1 MSQKSKV
8 YFTKVVSPEKL
19 IELYNKLDIKLK
31 GNIAVKV
38 HSGEKGNQN
47 FVFHKK
53 SKSINNKLSLKDF
66 DCDNN
71 LISVQVNTNNFIFN
85 NDLKNRTNVIT
96 EDKNEDKEDI
106 INNNINNTNIKINT
120 DKIDEMNFIKTID
133 DMKQNVLDYYYDK
146 NSAFKQKIDNLNLKF
161 YLETE
166 KYLNNSKKND
176 SNRNQKLQANLFI
189 ILFQQI
195 NVFIEEIERLNK
207 IILDNKFKKEQI
219 LLRTNELNEKKN
231 DILLKDN
238 LIQSLKQSNTNTE
251 KKLLETLLHEDKLM
265 KDNQRLRKE
274 NETYK
279 TLTIVFEKELK
290 NTMKKSGLTPQKN
303 KVTRHV
309 KTYSDYGVPTN
320 SIINEL
326 SGYNNAFSMEEKYD
340 TINNDV
346 KYTTARN
353 KENNSVNSNKDNYMT
368 NKNNYSLNSLLVDK
382 KLKSSESNKYGKFN
396 KIGKNSNL
404 TENNSIRDKKINNKN
419 IINTNRIKLKQSQD
433 NKTKLKK
440 DIYNF
445 SKIENKNILNKQN
458 NNSNISSNFAY
469 NKKDSIKRKKL
480 NVIIKKKNNAMN
492 IDSTLNNIN
501 SLINSNNTNIMT
513 EVNNNTSYEKI
524 KETNNNLKKTEDK
537 KAYYHKKQ
545 KTMSEISFNEIVR
558 VNILNDDLNNTVN
571 KGKTNKIKIKRI
583 EERNNNTANKKSPL
597 NKGNAKYIIKK
608 HI

>member
-1 MSQKSKV
+1 MNV
-8 YFTKVVSPEKL
+8 
-19 IELYNKLDIKLK
+19 
-31 GNIAVKV
+31 
-38 HSGEKGNQN
+38 NQN
-47 FVFHKK
+47 FIFHKK

-96 EDKNEDKEDI
+96 EDKNEDKEDMV
-106 INNNINNTNIKINT
+106 NNINANTSAKN
-120 DKIDEMNFIKTID
+120 DSEKIDELNFIKTID

-176 SNRNQKLQANLFI
+176 NNRNQKLQANLFI

-207 IILDNKFKKEQI
+207 IILDNKYKKEQI
-219 LLRTNELNEKKN
+219 LLRTTELNEKKN

-251 KKLLETLLHEDKLM
+251 KKLLETLLNEDKLM

-279 TLTIVFEKELK
+279 TLTIVFENELK

-303 KVTRHV
+303 KVAKHI

-326 SGYNNAFSMEEKYD
+326 SGYNNAFALEEKYD
-340 TINNDV
+340 TINNDIE
-346 KYTTARN
+346 YTTARN
-353 KENNSVNSNKDNYMT
+353 NEKNSNNDNYMT
-368 NKNNYSLNSLLVDK
+368 NKNNFSLNSLLVDK
-382 KLKSSESNKYGKFN
+382 KLKSSESNKYAKFN
-396 KIGKNSNL
+396 KIGKSSTL
-404 TENNSIRDKKINNKN
+404 TENNSIRDKKIINKN

-433 NKTKLKK
+433 NKVKLKK

-445 SKIENKNILNKQN
+445 SKIENKNILHKKN
-458 NNSNISSNFAY
+458 NNSNLSSNFAY
-469 NKKDSIKRKKL
+469 NKNASIKRKKL

-492 IDSTLNNIN
+492 IDSTLNNMN

-513 EVNNNTSYEKI
+513 EANNNTSFEKI
-524 KETNNNLKKTEDK
+524 KKANDLKKTEDK

-571 KGKTNKIKIKRI
+571 KGKNNKIKIKRI
-583 EERNNNTANKKSPL
+583 EEKNNNTNINKKSPL

-608 HI
+608 HV

>member
-1 MSQKSKV
+1 MN
-8 YFTKVVSPEKL
+8 F
-19 IELYNKLDIKLK
+19 
-31 GNIAVKV
+31 
-38 HSGEKGNQN
+38 NQN

-66 DCDNN
+66 DYDNN

-85 NDLKNRTNVIT
+85 NDLKNKNNVIA
-96 EDKNEDKEDI
+96 EDKNEDKEDTAQ
-106 INNNINNTNIKINT
+106 NNIL
-120 DKIDEMNFIKTID
+120 DEKFEELDFIKTID

-166 KYLNNSKKND
+166 KYLNNNKKND

-207 IILDNKFKKEQI
+207 IILENKYKKEQI
-219 LLRTNELNEKKN
+219 MLRTNEINEKKN

-251 KKLLETLLHEDKLM
+251 KKLLETLLNEDKLM

-279 TLTIVFEKELK
+279 TLTIVFENELK

-303 KVTRHV
+303 KIARHV
-309 KTYSDYGVPTN
+309 KTYSDYGVPFN

-326 SGYNNAFSMEEKYD
+326 SGYNNAFSLDEKYD
-340 TINNDV
+340 TINNED
-346 KYTTARN
+346 KYTTNRN
-353 KENNSVNSNKDNYMT
+353 KIPNKFNDKDVFMTKNNNNNSINIER
-368 NKNNYSLNSLLVDK
+368 
-382 KLKSSESNKYGKFN
+382 KLKSSVSNKYGKYS
-396 KIGKNSNL
+396 KIGKSNTL
-404 TENNSIRDKKINNKN
+404 TENNSIKDKKPVNKP
-419 IINTNRIKLKQSQD
+419 THSNRIKNKQSQD
-433 NKTKLKK
+433 NKIKLKK

-445 SKIENKNILNKQN
+445 SKIENKNLLHKKN
-458 NNSNISSNFAY
+458 NNSNLSSNFAY
-469 NKKDSIKRKKL
+469 NKNSSIKRKKL
-480 NVIIKKKNNAMN
+480 DVIIKKKNNAIN

-501 SLINSNNTNIMT
+501 SLINTNKTNLIT
-513 EVNNNTSYEKI
+513 
-524 KETNNNLKKTEDK
+524 ETNNNNLSFEKIKDKHFKKTEEK
-537 KAYYHKKQ
+537 KPYYHKKQ

-558 VNILNDDLNNTVN
+558 VNILNDDLNNTIN
-571 KGKTNKIKIKRI
+571 KGKNNKIKIKPI
-583 EERNNNTANKKSPL
+583 EEKNNSNKKNPL
-597 NKGNAKYIIKK
+597 TKVNAKYNIKK

>member
-1 MSQKSKV
+1 MN
-8 YFTKVVSPEKL
+8 L
-19 IELYNKLDIKLK
+19 
-31 GNIAVKV
+31 
-38 HSGEKGNQN
+38 NQN
-47 FVFHKK
+47 FIFHKK

-96 EDKNEDKEDI
+96 EDKNEDKEDMV
-106 INNNINNTNIKINT
+106 NNINTNTSAKN
-120 DKIDEMNFIKTID
+120 DSEKIDELNFIKTID

-176 SNRNQKLQANLFI
+176 NNRNQKLQANLFI

-207 IILDNKFKKEQI
+207 IILDNKYKKEQI
-219 LLRTNELNEKKN
+219 LLRTTELNEKKN

-251 KKLLETLLHEDKLM
+251 KKLLETLLNEDKLM

-279 TLTIVFEKELK
+279 TLTIVFENELK

-303 KVTRHV
+303 KVAKHI

-326 SGYNNAFSMEEKYD
+326 SGYNNAFALEEKYD
-340 TINNDV
+340 TINNDI

-353 KENNSVNSNKDNYMT
+353 NEKNSNNDNYMT
-368 NKNNYSLNSLLVDK
+368 NKNNFSLNSLLVDK
-382 KLKSSESNKYGKFN
+382 KLKSSESNKYAKFN
-396 KIGKNSNL
+396 KIGKSSTL
-404 TENNSIRDKKINNKN
+404 TENNSIRDKKIINKN

-433 NKTKLKK
+433 NKVKLKK

-445 SKIENKNILNKQN
+445 SKIENKNILHKKN
-458 NNSNISSNFAY
+458 NNSNLSSNFAY
-469 NKKDSIKRKKL
+469 NKNASIKRKKL

-492 IDSTLNNIN
+492 IDSTLNNMN

-513 EVNNNTSYEKI
+513 EANNNTSFEKI
-524 KETNNNLKKTEDK
+524 KKANDLKKTEDK

-571 KGKTNKIKIKRI
+571 KGKNNKIKIKRI
-583 EERNNNTANKKSPL
+583 EEKNNNTNKKSPL
-597 NKGNAKYIIKK
+597 NKGNARYIIKK
-608 HI
+608 HV

>member
-1 MSQKSKV
+1 MN
-8 YFTKVVSPEKL
+8 L
-19 IELYNKLDIKLK
+19 
-31 GNIAVKV
+31 
-38 HSGEKGNQN
+38 NQN
-47 FVFHKK
+47 FIFHKK

-106 INNNINNTNIKINT
+106 VNNINTNTSAKN
-120 DKIDEMNFIKTID
+120 DSEKIDELNFIKTID

-176 SNRNQKLQANLFI
+176 NNRNQKLQANLFI

-207 IILDNKFKKEQI
+207 IILDNKYKKEQI
-219 LLRTNELNEKKN
+219 LLRTTELNEKKN

-251 KKLLETLLHEDKLM
+251 KKLLETLLNEDKLM

-279 TLTIVFEKELK
+279 TLTIVFENELK

-303 KVTRHV
+303 KVAKHI

-326 SGYNNAFSMEEKYD
+326 SGYNNAFALEEKYD
-340 TINNDV
+340 TINNDI

-353 KENNSVNSNKDNYMT
+353 NEKNSNNDNYMT
-368 NKNNYSLNSLLVDK
+368 NKNNFSLNSLLVDK
-382 KLKSSESNKYGKFN
+382 KLKSSESNKYAKFN
-396 KIGKNSNL
+396 KIGKSSTL
-404 TENNSIRDKKINNKN
+404 TENNSIRDKKIINKN

-433 NKTKLKK
+433 NKVKLKK

-445 SKIENKNILNKQN
+445 SKIENKNILHKKN
-458 NNSNISSNFAY
+458 NNSNLSSNFAY
-469 NKKDSIKRKKL
+469 NKNASIKRKKL

-492 IDSTLNNIN
+492 IDSTLNNMN

-513 EVNNNTSYEKI
+513 EANNNTSFEKI
-524 KETNNNLKKTEDK
+524 KKANDLKKTEDK

-571 KGKTNKIKIKRI
+571 KGKNNKIKIKRI
-583 EERNNNTANKKSPL
+583 EEKNNNTNKKSPL
-597 NKGNAKYIIKK
+597 NKGNARYIIKK
-608 HI
+608 HV

>member
-1 MSQKSKV
+1 MNV
-8 YFTKVVSPEKL
+8 
-19 IELYNKLDIKLK
+19 
-31 GNIAVKV
+31 
-38 HSGEKGNQN
+38 NQN
-47 FVFHKK
+47 FIFHKK

-96 EDKNEDKEDI
+96 EDKNEDKEDMV
-106 INNNINNTNIKINT
+106 NNINANTSAKN
-120 DKIDEMNFIKTID
+120 DSEKIDELNFIKTID

-176 SNRNQKLQANLFI
+176 NNRNQKLQANLFI

-207 IILDNKFKKEQI
+207 IILDNKYKKEQI
-219 LLRTNELNEKKN
+219 LLRTTELNEKKN

-251 KKLLETLLHEDKLM
+251 KKLLETLLNEDKLM

-279 TLTIVFEKELK
+279 TLTIVFENELK

-303 KVTRHV
+303 KVAKHI

-326 SGYNNAFSMEEKYD
+326 SGYNNAFALEEKYD
-340 TINNDV
+340 TINNDIE
-346 KYTTARN
+346 YTTARN
-353 KENNSVNSNKDNYMT
+353 NEKNSNNDNYMT
-368 NKNNYSLNSLLVDK
+368 NKNNFSLNSLLVDK
-382 KLKSSESNKYGKFN
+382 KLKSSESNKYTKFN
-396 KIGKNSNL
+396 KIGKSSTL
-404 TENNSIRDKKINNKN
+404 TENNSIRDKKIINKN

-433 NKTKLKK
+433 NKVKLKK

-445 SKIENKNILNKQN
+445 SKIENKNILHKKN
-458 NNSNISSNFAY
+458 NNSNLSSNFAY
-469 NKKDSIKRKKL
+469 NKNASIKRKKL

-492 IDSTLNNIN
+492 IDSTLNNMN

-513 EVNNNTSYEKI
+513 EANNNTSFEKI
-524 KETNNNLKKTEDK
+524 KKANDLKKTEDK

-571 KGKTNKIKIKRI
+571 KGKNNKIKIKRI
-583 EERNNNTANKKSPL
+583 EEKNNNTNINKKSPL

-608 HI
+608 HV

>member
-1 MSQKSKV
+1 MN
-8 YFTKVVSPEKL
+8 F
-19 IELYNKLDIKLK
+19 
-31 GNIAVKV
+31 
-38 HSGEKGNQN
+38 NQN

-66 DCDNN
+66 DYDNN

-85 NDLKNRTNVIT
+85 NDLKNKNNVIA
-96 EDKNEDKEDI
+96 EDKNEDKEDTAQ
-106 INNNINNTNIKINT
+106 NNIL
-120 DKIDEMNFIKTID
+120 DEKFEELDFIKTID

-166 KYLNNSKKND
+166 KYLNNNKKND

-207 IILDNKFKKEQI
+207 IILENKYKKEQI
-219 LLRTNELNEKKN
+219 MLRTNEINEKKN

-251 KKLLETLLHEDKLM
+251 KKLLETLLNEDKLM

-279 TLTIVFEKELK
+279 TLTIVFENELK

-303 KVTRHV
+303 KIARHV
-309 KTYSDYGVPTN
+309 KTYSDYGVPFN

-326 SGYNNAFSMEEKYD
+326 SGYNNAFSLDEKYD
-340 TINNDV
+340 TINNED
-346 KYTTARN
+346 KYTTNRN
-353 KENNSVNSNKDNYMT
+353 KIPNKFNDKDVFMTKNNNNNS
-368 NKNNYSLNSLLVDK
+368 LNLER
-382 KLKSSESNKYGKFN
+382 KLKSSVSNKYGKYS
-396 KIGKNSNL
+396 KIGKSNTL
-404 TENNSIRDKKINNKN
+404 TENNSIKDKKPVNKP
-419 IINTNRIKLKQSQD
+419 THSNRIKNKQSQD
-433 NKTKLKK
+433 NKIKLKK

-445 SKIENKNILNKQN
+445 SKIENKNLLHKKN
-458 NNSNISSNFAY
+458 NNSNLSSNFAY
-469 NKKDSIKRKKL
+469 NKNASIKRKKL
-480 NVIIKKKNNAMN
+480 DVIIKKKNNAIN

-501 SLINSNNTNIMT
+501 SLINTNKTNLIT
-513 EVNNNTSYEKI
+513 
-524 KETNNNLKKTEDK
+524 ETNNNNLSFEKIKDKHFKKTEEK
-537 KAYYHKKQ
+537 KPYYHKKQ

-558 VNILNDDLNNTVN
+558 VNILNDDLNNTIN
-571 KGKTNKIKIKRI
+571 KGKNNKIKIKPI
-583 EERNNNTANKKSPL
+583 EEKNNTNKKNPL
-597 NKGNAKYIIKK
+597 TKVNAKYNIKK

>member
-1 MSQKSKV
+1 M
-8 YFTKVVSPEKL
+8 
-19 IELYNKLDIKLK
+19 
-31 GNIAVKV
+31 
-38 HSGEKGNQN
+38 
-47 FVFHKK
+47 
-53 SKSINNKLSLKDF
+53 
-66 DCDNN
+66 
-71 LISVQVNTNNFIFN
+71 
-85 NDLKNRTNVIT
+85 
-96 EDKNEDKEDI
+96 
-106 INNNINNTNIKINT
+106 
-120 DKIDEMNFIKTID
+120 
-133 DMKQNVLDYYYDK
+133 
-146 NSAFKQKIDNLNLKF
+146 
-161 YLETE
+161 
-166 KYLNNSKKND
+166 
-176 SNRNQKLQANLFI
+176 
-189 ILFQQI
+189 
-195 NVFIEEIERLNK
+195 FIEEIERLNK

-433 NKTKLKK
+433 NKTKLRK

-583 EERNNNTANKKSPL
+583 EERNNNNANKKSPL

>member
-1 MSQKSKV
+1 MN
-8 YFTKVVSPEKL
+8 F
-19 IELYNKLDIKLK
+19 
-31 GNIAVKV
+31 
-38 HSGEKGNQN
+38 NQN

-66 DCDNN
+66 DYDNN

-85 NDLKNRTNVIT
+85 NDLKNKNNVIA
-96 EDKNEDKEDI
+96 EDKNEDKEDTAQ
-106 INNNINNTNIKINT
+106 NNIL
-120 DKIDEMNFIKTID
+120 DEKFEELDFIKTID

-166 KYLNNSKKND
+166 KYLNNNKKND

-207 IILDNKFKKEQI
+207 IILENKYKKEQI
-219 LLRTNELNEKKN
+219 MLRTNEINEKKN

-251 KKLLETLLHEDKLM
+251 KKLLETLLNEDKLM

-279 TLTIVFEKELK
+279 TLTIVFENELK

-303 KVTRHV
+303 KIARHV
-309 KTYSDYGVPTN
+309 KTYSDYGVPFN

-326 SGYNNAFSMEEKYD
+326 SGYNNAFSLDEKYD
-340 TINNDV
+340 TINNED
-346 KYTTARN
+346 KYTTNRN
-353 KENNSVNSNKDNYMT
+353 KIPNKFNDKDVFMTKNNNNNS
-368 NKNNYSLNSLLVDK
+368 LNFER
-382 KLKSSESNKYGKFN
+382 KLKSSVSNKYGKYS
-396 KIGKNSNL
+396 KIGKSNTL
-404 TENNSIRDKKINNKN
+404 TENNSIKEKKPVNKP
-419 IINTNRIKLKQSQD
+419 THSNRIKNKQSQD
-433 NKTKLKK
+433 NKIKLKK

-445 SKIENKNILNKQN
+445 SKIENKNLLHKKN
-458 NNSNISSNFAY
+458 NNSNLSSNFAY
-469 NKKDSIKRKKL
+469 NKNASIKRKKL
-480 NVIIKKKNNAMN
+480 DVIIKKKNNAIN

-501 SLINSNNTNIMT
+501 SLINTNKTNLIT
-513 EVNNNTSYEKI
+513 
-524 KETNNNLKKTEDK
+524 ETNNNNLSFEKIKDKHFKKTEEK
-537 KAYYHKKQ
+537 KPYYHKKQ

-558 VNILNDDLNNTVN
+558 VNILNDDLNNTIN
-571 KGKTNKIKIKRI
+571 KGKNNKIKIKPI
-583 EERNNNTANKKSPL
+583 EEKNNSNKKNPL
-597 NKGNAKYIIKK
+597 TKVNAKYNIKK

>member
-1 MSQKSKV
+1 MN
-8 YFTKVVSPEKL
+8 F
-19 IELYNKLDIKLK
+19 
-31 GNIAVKV
+31 
-38 HSGEKGNQN
+38 NQN

-433 NKTKLKK
+433 NKTKLRK

-513 EVNNNTSYEKI
+513 EVNNNNTSYEKI

>member
-1 MSQKSKV
+1 MN
-8 YFTKVVSPEKL
+8 F
-19 IELYNKLDIKLK
+19 
-31 GNIAVKV
+31 
-38 HSGEKGNQN
+38 NQN

-106 INNNINNTNIKINT
+106 INNNINNANIKINS
-120 DKIDEMNFIKTID
+120 DKIEEMNFIKTID

-583 EERNNNTANKKSPL
+583 EERNNNNANKKSPM

>member
-1 MSQKSKV
+1 MN
-8 YFTKVVSPEKL
+8 F
-19 IELYNKLDIKLK
+19 
-31 GNIAVKV
+31 
-38 HSGEKGNQN
+38 NQN

-66 DCDNN
+66 DYDNN

-85 NDLKNRTNVIT
+85 NDLKNKNNVIA
-96 EDKNEDKEDI
+96 EDKNEDKEDTAQ
-106 INNNINNTNIKINT
+106 NNIL
-120 DKIDEMNFIKTID
+120 DEKFEELDFIKTID

-166 KYLNNSKKND
+166 KYLNNNKKND

-207 IILDNKFKKEQI
+207 IILENKYKKEQI
-219 LLRTNELNEKKN
+219 MLRTNEINEKKN

-251 KKLLETLLHEDKLM
+251 KKLLETLLNEDKLM

-279 TLTIVFEKELK
+279 TLTIAFENELK

-303 KVTRHV
+303 KIARHV
-309 KTYSDYGVPTN
+309 KTYSDYGVPFN

-326 SGYNNAFSMEEKYD
+326 SGYNNAFSLDEKYD
-340 TINNDV
+340 TINNED
-346 KYTTARN
+346 KYTTNRN
-353 KENNSVNSNKDNYMT
+353 KIPNKFNDKDVFMTKNNNNNS
-368 NKNNYSLNSLLVDK
+368 LNFER
-382 KLKSSESNKYGKFN
+382 KLKSSVSNKYGKYS
-396 KIGKNSNL
+396 KIGKSNTL
-404 TENNSIRDKKINNKN
+404 TENNSIKDKKPVNKP
-419 IINTNRIKLKQSQD
+419 THSNRIKNKQSQD
-433 NKTKLKK
+433 NKIKLKK

-445 SKIENKNILNKQN
+445 SKIENKNLLHKKN
-458 NNSNISSNFAY
+458 NNSNLSSNFAY
-469 NKKDSIKRKKL
+469 NKNASIKRKKL
-480 NVIIKKKNNAMN
+480 DVIIKKKNNAIN

-501 SLINSNNTNIMT
+501 SLINTNKTNLIT
-513 EVNNNTSYEKI
+513 
-524 KETNNNLKKTEDK
+524 ETNNNNLSFEKIKDKHFKKTEEK
-537 KAYYHKKQ
+537 KPYYHKKQ

-558 VNILNDDLNNTVN
+558 VNILNDDLNNTIN
-571 KGKTNKIKIKRI
+571 KGKNNKIKIKPI
-583 EERNNNTANKKSPL
+583 EEKNNSNKKNPL
-597 NKGNAKYIIKK
+597 TKVNAKYNIKK

>member
-1 MSQKSKV
+1 MN
-8 YFTKVVSPEKL
+8 F
-19 IELYNKLDIKLK
+19 
-31 GNIAVKV
+31 
-38 HSGEKGNQN
+38 NQN

-96 EDKNEDKEDI
+96 EDKNEDKEDMV
-106 INNNINNTNIKINT
+106 NNINTNTSAKN
-120 DKIDEMNFIKTID
+120 DSEKIDELNFIKTID

-176 SNRNQKLQANLFI
+176 NNRNQKLQANLFI

-207 IILDNKFKKEQI
+207 IILDNKYKKEQI
-219 LLRTNELNEKKN
+219 LLRTTELNEKKN

-251 KKLLETLLHEDKLM
+251 KKLLETLLNEDKLM

-279 TLTIVFEKELK
+279 TLTIVFENELK

-303 KVTRHV
+303 KVAKHI

-326 SGYNNAFSMEEKYD
+326 SGYNNAFALEEKYD
-340 TINNDV
+340 TINNDI

-353 KENNSVNSNKDNYMT
+353 NEKNSNNDNYMT
-368 NKNNYSLNSLLVDK
+368 NKNNFSLNSLLVDK
-382 KLKSSESNKYGKFN
+382 KLKSSESNKYAKFN
-396 KIGKNSNL
+396 KIGKSSTL
-404 TENNSIRDKKINNKN
+404 TENNSIRDKKIINKN

-433 NKTKLKK
+433 NKVKLKK

-445 SKIENKNILNKQN
+445 SKIENKNILHKKN
-458 NNSNISSNFAY
+458 NNSNLSSNFAY
-469 NKKDSIKRKKL
+469 NKNASIKRKKL

-492 IDSTLNNIN
+492 IDSTLNNMN

-513 EVNNNTSYEKI
+513 EANNNTSFEKI
-524 KETNNNLKKTEDK
+524 KKANDLKKTEDK

-571 KGKTNKIKIKRI
+571 KGKNNKIKIKRI
-583 EERNNNTANKKSPL
+583 EEKNNNTNINKKSPL

-608 HI
+608 HV

>member
-1 MSQKSKV
+1 MNV
-8 YFTKVVSPEKL
+8 
-19 IELYNKLDIKLK
+19 
-31 GNIAVKV
+31 
-38 HSGEKGNQN
+38 NQN
-47 FVFHKK
+47 FIFHKK

-96 EDKNEDKEDI
+96 EDKNEDKEDMV
-106 INNNINNTNIKINT
+106 NNINTNTSAKN
-120 DKIDEMNFIKTID
+120 DSEKIDELNFIKTID

-176 SNRNQKLQANLFI
+176 NNRNQKLQANLFI

-207 IILDNKFKKEQI
+207 IILDNKYKKEQI
-219 LLRTNELNEKKN
+219 LLRTTELNEKKN

-251 KKLLETLLHEDKLM
+251 KKLLETLLNEDKLM

-279 TLTIVFEKELK
+279 TLTIVFENELK

-303 KVTRHV
+303 KVAKHI

-326 SGYNNAFSMEEKYD
+326 SGYNNAFALEEKYD
-340 TINNDV
+340 TINNDIE
-346 KYTTARN
+346 YTTARN
-353 KENNSVNSNKDNYMT
+353 NEKDSNNDNYMT
-368 NKNNYSLNSLLVDK
+368 NKNKFSLNSLLVDK
-382 KLKSSESNKYGKFN
+382 KLKSSESNKYAKFN
-396 KIGKNSNL
+396 KIGKSSTL
-404 TENNSIRDKKINNKN
+404 TENNSIRDKKIINKN

-433 NKTKLKK
+433 NKVKLKK

-445 SKIENKNILNKQN
+445 SKIENKNILHKKN
-458 NNSNISSNFAY
+458 NNSNLSSNFAY
-469 NKKDSIKRKKL
+469 NKNASIKRKKL

-492 IDSTLNNIN
+492 IDSTLNNMN

-513 EVNNNTSYEKI
+513 EANNNTSFEKI
-524 KETNNNLKKTEDK
+524 KKANDLKKTEDK

-571 KGKTNKIKIKRI
+571 KGKNNKIKIKRI
-583 EERNNNTANKKSPL
+583 EEKNNNTNINKKSPL

-608 HI
+608 HV

>member
-1 MSQKSKV
+1 MN
-8 YFTKVVSPEKL
+8 F
-19 IELYNKLDIKLK
+19 
-31 GNIAVKV
+31 
-38 HSGEKGNQN
+38 NQN

-66 DCDNN
+66 DYDNN

-85 NDLKNRTNVIT
+85 NDLKNKNNVIA
-96 EDKNEDKEDI
+96 EDKNEDKEDTAQ
-106 INNNINNTNIKINT
+106 NNIL
-120 DKIDEMNFIKTID
+120 DEKFEELDFIKTID

-166 KYLNNSKKND
+166 KYLNNNKKND

-207 IILDNKFKKEQI
+207 IILENKYKKEQI
-219 LLRTNELNEKKN
+219 MLRTNEINEKKN

-251 KKLLETLLHEDKLM
+251 KKLLETLLNEDKLM

-279 TLTIVFEKELK
+279 TLTIVFENELK

-303 KVTRHV
+303 KIARHV
-309 KTYSDYGVPTN
+309 KTYSDYGVPFN

-326 SGYNNAFSMEEKYD
+326 SGYNNAFSLDEKYD
-340 TINNDV
+340 TINNED
-346 KYTTARN
+346 KYTTNRN
-353 KENNSVNSNKDNYMT
+353 KIPNKFNDKDVFMTKNNNNNSINIER
-368 NKNNYSLNSLLVDK
+368 
-382 KLKSSESNKYGKFN
+382 KLKSSVSNKYGKYS
-396 KIGKNSNL
+396 KIGKSNTL
-404 TENNSIRDKKINNKN
+404 TENNSIKDKKPVNKPN
-419 IINTNRIKLKQSQD
+419 HSNRIKNKQSQD
-433 NKTKLKK
+433 NKIKLKK

-445 SKIENKNILNKQN
+445 SKIENKNLLHKKN
-458 NNSNISSNFAY
+458 NNSNLSSNFAY
-469 NKKDSIKRKKL
+469 NKNASIKRKKL
-480 NVIIKKKNNAMN
+480 DVIIKKKNNAIN

-501 SLINSNNTNIMT
+501 SLINTNKTNLIT
-513 EVNNNTSYEKI
+513 
-524 KETNNNLKKTEDK
+524 ETNNNNLSFEKIKDKHFKKTEEK
-537 KAYYHKKQ
+537 KPYYHKKQ

-558 VNILNDDLNNTVN
+558 VNILNDDLNNTIN
-571 KGKTNKIKIKRI
+571 KGKNNKIKIKPI
-583 EERNNNTANKKSPL
+583 EEKNNSNKKNPL
-597 NKGNAKYIIKK
+597 TKVNAKYNIKK

>member
-1 MSQKSKV
+1 MN
-8 YFTKVVSPEKL
+8 L
-19 IELYNKLDIKLK
+19 
-31 GNIAVKV
+31 
-38 HSGEKGNQN
+38 NQN
-47 FVFHKK
+47 FIFHKK

-96 EDKNEDKEDI
+96 EDKNEDKEDMV
-106 INNNINNTNIKINT
+106 NNINTNTSAKN
-120 DKIDEMNFIKTID
+120 DSEKIDELNFIKTID

-176 SNRNQKLQANLFI
+176 NNRNQKLQANLFI

-207 IILDNKFKKEQI
+207 IILDNKYKKEQI
-219 LLRTNELNEKKN
+219 LLRTTELNEKKN

-251 KKLLETLLHEDKLM
+251 KKLLETLLNEDKLM

-279 TLTIVFEKELK
+279 TLTIVFENELK

-303 KVTRHV
+303 KVAKHI

-326 SGYNNAFSMEEKYD
+326 SGYNNAFALEENYD
-340 TINNDV
+340 TINNDI

-353 KENNSVNSNKDNYMT
+353 NEKDSNNDNYMT
-368 NKNNYSLNSLLVDK
+368 NKNNFSLNSLLVDK
-382 KLKSSESNKYGKFN
+382 KLKSSESNKYAKFN
-396 KIGKNSNL
+396 KIGKSSTL
-404 TENNSIRDKKINNKN
+404 TENNSIRDKKIINKN

-433 NKTKLKK
+433 NKVKLKK

-445 SKIENKNILNKQN
+445 SKIENKNILHKKN
-458 NNSNISSNFAY
+458 NNSNLSSNFAY
-469 NKKDSIKRKKL
+469 NKNASIKRKKL

-492 IDSTLNNIN
+492 IDSTLNNMN

-513 EVNNNTSYEKI
+513 EANNNTSFEKI
-524 KETNNNLKKTEDK
+524 KKANDLKKTEDK

-571 KGKTNKIKIKRI
+571 KGKNNKIKIKRI
-583 EERNNNTANKKSPL
+583 EEKNNNTNINKKSPL

-608 HI
+608 HV

>member
-1 MSQKSKV
+1 MNV
-8 YFTKVVSPEKL
+8 
-19 IELYNKLDIKLK
+19 
-31 GNIAVKV
+31 
-38 HSGEKGNQN
+38 NQN
-47 FVFHKK
+47 FIFHKK

-96 EDKNEDKEDI
+96 EDKNEDKEDMV
-106 INNNINNTNIKINT
+106 NNINTNTSAKN
-120 DKIDEMNFIKTID
+120 DSEKIDELNFIKTID

-176 SNRNQKLQANLFI
+176 NNRNQKLQANLFI

-207 IILDNKFKKEQI
+207 IILDNKYKKEQI
-219 LLRTNELNEKKN
+219 LLRTTELNEKKN

-251 KKLLETLLHEDKLM
+251 KKLLETLLNEDKLM

-279 TLTIVFEKELK
+279 TLTIVFENELK

-303 KVTRHV
+303 KVAKHI

-326 SGYNNAFSMEEKYD
+326 SGYNNAFALEEKYD
-340 TINNDV
+340 TINNDI

-353 KENNSVNSNKDNYMT
+353 NEKDSNNDNYMT
-368 NKNNYSLNSLLVDK
+368 NKNNFSLNSLLVDK
-382 KLKSSESNKYGKFN
+382 KMKSSESNKYAKFN
-396 KIGKNSNL
+396 KIGKSSTL
-404 TENNSIRDKKINNKN
+404 TENNSIRDKKIINKN

-433 NKTKLKK
+433 NKVKLKK

-445 SKIENKNILNKQN
+445 SKIENKNILHKKN
-458 NNSNISSNFAY
+458 NNSNLSSNFAY
-469 NKKDSIKRKKL
+469 NKNASIKRKKL

-492 IDSTLNNIN
+492 IDSTLNNMN

-513 EVNNNTSYEKI
+513 EANNNTSFEKI
-524 KETNNNLKKTEDK
+524 KKANDLKKTEDK

-571 KGKTNKIKIKRI
+571 KGKNNKIKIKRI
-583 EERNNNTANKKSPL
+583 EEKNNNTNINKKSPL

-608 HI
+608 HV

>member
-1 MSQKSKV
+1 MN
-8 YFTKVVSPEKL
+8 L
-19 IELYNKLDIKLK
+19 
-31 GNIAVKV
+31 
-38 HSGEKGNQN
+38 NQN
-47 FVFHKK
+47 FIFHKK

-96 EDKNEDKEDI
+96 EDKNEDKEDMV
-106 INNNINNTNIKINT
+106 NNINTNTSAKN
-120 DKIDEMNFIKTID
+120 DSEKIDELNFIKTID

-176 SNRNQKLQANLFI
+176 NNRNQKLQANLFI

-207 IILDNKFKKEQI
+207 IILDNKYKKEQI
-219 LLRTNELNEKKN
+219 LLRTTELNEKKN

-251 KKLLETLLHEDKLM
+251 KKLLETLLNEDKLM

-279 TLTIVFEKELK
+279 TLTIVFENELK

-303 KVTRHV
+303 KVAKHI

-326 SGYNNAFSMEEKYD
+326 SGHNNAFALEEKYD
-340 TINNDV
+340 TINNDI

-353 KENNSVNSNKDNYMT
+353 NEKDSNNDNYMT
-368 NKNNYSLNSLLVDK
+368 NKNNFSLNSLLVDK
-382 KLKSSESNKYGKFN
+382 KMKSSESNKYAKFN
-396 KIGKNSNL
+396 KIGKSSTL
-404 TENNSIRDKKINNKN
+404 TENNSIRDKKIINKN

-433 NKTKLKK
+433 NKVKLKK

-445 SKIENKNILNKQN
+445 SKIENKNILHKKN
-458 NNSNISSNFAY
+458 NNSNLSSNFAY
-469 NKKDSIKRKKL
+469 NKNASIKRKKL

-492 IDSTLNNIN
+492 IDSTLNNMN

-513 EVNNNTSYEKI
+513 EANNNTSFEKI
-524 KETNNNLKKTEDK
+524 KKANDLKKTEDK

-571 KGKTNKIKIKRI
+571 KGKNNKIKIKRI
-583 EERNNNTANKKSPL
+583 EEKNNNTNINKKSPL

-608 HI
+608 HV

>member
-1 MSQKSKV
+1 MN
-8 YFTKVVSPEKL
+8 F
-19 IELYNKLDIKLK
+19 
-31 GNIAVKV
+31 
-38 HSGEKGNQN
+38 NQN

-66 DCDNN
+66 DYDNN

-85 NDLKNRTNVIT
+85 NDLKNKNNVIA
-96 EDKNEDKEDI
+96 EDKNEDKEDTAQ
-106 INNNINNTNIKINT
+106 NNIS
-120 DKIDEMNFIKTID
+120 DEKFEELDFIKTID

-166 KYLNNSKKND
+166 KYLNNNKKND

-207 IILDNKFKKEQI
+207 IILENKYKKEQI
-219 LLRTNELNEKKN
+219 MLRTNEINEKKN

-251 KKLLETLLHEDKLM
+251 KKLLETLLNEDKLM

-279 TLTIVFEKELK
+279 TLTIVFENELK

-303 KVTRHV
+303 KIARHV
-309 KTYSDYGVPTN
+309 KTYSDYGVPFN

-326 SGYNNAFSMEEKYD
+326 SGYNNAFSLDEKYD
-340 TINNDV
+340 TINNED
-346 KYTTARN
+346 KYTTNRN
-353 KENNSVNSNKDNYMT
+353 KIPNKFNDKDVFMTKNNNNNS
-368 NKNNYSLNSLLVDK
+368 LNFER
-382 KLKSSESNKYGKFN
+382 KLKSSVSNKYGKYS
-396 KIGKNSNL
+396 KIGKSNTL
-404 TENNSIRDKKINNKN
+404 TENNSIKEKKPVDKPARS
-419 IINTNRIKLKQSQD
+419 NRIKNKQSQD
-433 NKTKLKK
+433 NKIKLKK

-445 SKIENKNILNKQN
+445 SKIENKNLLHKKN
-458 NNSNISSNFAY
+458 NNSNLSSNFAY
-469 NKKDSIKRKKL
+469 NKNASIKRKKL
-480 NVIIKKKNNAMN
+480 DVIIKKKNNAIN

-501 SLINSNNTNIMT
+501 SLINTNKTNLIT
-513 EVNNNTSYEKI
+513 
-524 KETNNNLKKTEDK
+524 ETNNNNLSFEKIKDKHFKKTEEK
-537 KAYYHKKQ
+537 KPYYHKKQ

-558 VNILNDDLNNTVN
+558 VNILNDDLNNTIN
-571 KGKTNKIKIKRI
+571 KGKNNKIKIKPI
-583 EERNNNTANKKSPL
+583 EEKNNSNKKNPL
-597 NKGNAKYIIKK
+597 TKVNAKYNIKK

>member
-1 MSQKSKV
+1 MN
-8 YFTKVVSPEKL
+8 L
-19 IELYNKLDIKLK
+19 
-31 GNIAVKV
+31 
-38 HSGEKGNQN
+38 NQN
-47 FVFHKK
+47 FIFHKK

-96 EDKNEDKEDI
+96 EDKNEDKEDMV
-106 INNNINNTNIKINT
+106 NNINTNTSAKN
-120 DKIDEMNFIKTID
+120 DSEKIDELNFIKTID

-176 SNRNQKLQANLFI
+176 NNRNQKLQANLFI

-207 IILDNKFKKEQI
+207 IILDNKYKKEQI
-219 LLRTNELNEKKN
+219 LLRTTELNEKKN

-251 KKLLETLLHEDKLM
+251 KKLLETLLNEDKLM

-279 TLTIVFEKELK
+279 TLTIVFENELK

-303 KVTRHV
+303 KVAKHI

-326 SGYNNAFSMEEKYD
+326 SGYNNAFALEEKYD
-340 TINNDV
+340 TINNDIE
-346 KYTTARN
+346 YTTARN
-353 KENNSVNSNKDNYMT
+353 NEKNSNNDNYMT
-368 NKNNYSLNSLLVDK
+368 NKNNFSLNSLLVDK
-382 KLKSSESNKYGKFN
+382 KLKSSESNKYAKFN
-396 KIGKNSNL
+396 KIGKSSTL
-404 TENNSIRDKKINNKN
+404 TENNSIRDKKIINKN

-433 NKTKLKK
+433 NKVKLKK

-445 SKIENKNILNKQN
+445 SKIENKNILHKKN
-458 NNSNISSNFAY
+458 NNSNLSSNFAY
-469 NKKDSIKRKKL
+469 NKNASIKRKKL

-492 IDSTLNNIN
+492 IDSTLNNMN

-513 EVNNNTSYEKI
+513 EANNNTSFEKI
-524 KETNNNLKKTEDK
+524 KKANDLKKTEDK
-537 KAYYHKKQ
+537 KVYYHKKQ

-571 KGKTNKIKIKRI
+571 KGKNNKIKIKRI
-583 EERNNNTANKKSPL
+583 EEKNNNTNINKKSPL
-597 NKGNAKYIIKK
+597 NKGNARYIIKK
-608 HI
+608 HV

>member
-1 MSQKSKV
+1 MN
-8 YFTKVVSPEKL
+8 F
-19 IELYNKLDIKLK
+19 
-31 GNIAVKV
+31 
-38 HSGEKGNQN
+38 NQN

-66 DCDNN
+66 DYDNN

-85 NDLKNRTNVIT
+85 NDLKNKNNIIA
-96 EDKNEDKEDI
+96 EDKNEDKEDTAQ
-106 INNNINNTNIKINT
+106 NNIL
-120 DKIDEMNFIKTID
+120 DEKFEELDFIKTID

-166 KYLNNSKKND
+166 KYLNNNKKND

-207 IILDNKFKKEQI
+207 IILENKYKKEQI
-219 LLRTNELNEKKN
+219 MLRTNEINEKKN

-251 KKLLETLLHEDKLM
+251 KKLLETLLNEDKLM

-279 TLTIVFEKELK
+279 TLTIVFENELK

-303 KVTRHV
+303 KIARHV
-309 KTYSDYGVPTN
+309 KTYSDYGVPFN

-326 SGYNNAFSMEEKYD
+326 SGYNNAFSLDEKYD
-340 TINNDV
+340 TINNED
-346 KYTTARN
+346 KYTTNRN
-353 KENNSVNSNKDNYMT
+353 KIPNKFNDKDVFMTKNNNNNSINIER
-368 NKNNYSLNSLLVDK
+368 
-382 KLKSSESNKYGKFN
+382 KLKSSVSNKYGKYS
-396 KIGKNSNL
+396 KIGKSNTL
-404 TENNSIRDKKINNKN
+404 TENNSTKDKKPVNKPN
-419 IINTNRIKLKQSQD
+419 HSNRIKNKQSQD
-433 NKTKLKK
+433 NKIKLKK

-445 SKIENKNILNKQN
+445 SKIENKNLLHKKN
-458 NNSNISSNFAY
+458 NNSNLSSNFAY
-469 NKKDSIKRKKL
+469 NKNASIKRKKL
-480 NVIIKKKNNAMN
+480 DVIIKKKNNAIN

-501 SLINSNNTNIMT
+501 SLINTNKTNLIT
-513 EVNNNTSYEKI
+513 
-524 KETNNNLKKTEDK
+524 ETNNNNLSFEKIKDKHFKKTEEK
-537 KAYYHKKQ
+537 KPYYHKKQ

-558 VNILNDDLNNTVN
+558 VNILNDDLNNTIN
-571 KGKTNKIKIKRI
+571 KGKNNKIKIKPI
-583 EERNNNTANKKSPL
+583 EEKNNSNKKNPL
-597 NKGNAKYIIKK
+597 TKVNAKYNIKK

>member
-1 MSQKSKV
+1 MN
-8 YFTKVVSPEKL
+8 F
-19 IELYNKLDIKLK
+19 
-31 GNIAVKV
+31 
-38 HSGEKGNQN
+38 NQN

-66 DCDNN
+66 DYDNN

-85 NDLKNRTNVIT
+85 NDLKNKNNVIA
-96 EDKNEDKEDI
+96 EDKNEDKEDTAQ
-106 INNNINNTNIKINT
+106 NNIL
-120 DKIDEMNFIKTID
+120 DEKFEELDFIKTID

-166 KYLNNSKKND
+166 KYLNNNKKND

-207 IILDNKFKKEQI
+207 IILENKYKKEQI
-219 LLRTNELNEKKN
+219 MLRTNEINEKKN

-251 KKLLETLLHEDKLM
+251 KKLLETLLNEDKLM

-279 TLTIVFEKELK
+279 TLTIVFENELK

-303 KVTRHV
+303 KIARHV
-309 KTYSDYGVPTN
+309 KTYSDYGVPFN

-326 SGYNNAFSMEEKYD
+326 SGYNNAFSLDEKYD
-340 TINNDV
+340 TINNED
-346 KYTTARN
+346 KYTTNRN
-353 KENNSVNSNKDNYMT
+353 KIPNKFNDKDVFMTKNNNNNSINIER
-368 NKNNYSLNSLLVDK
+368 
-382 KLKSSESNKYGKFN
+382 KLKSSVSNKYGKYS
-396 KIGKNSNL
+396 KIGKSNTL
-404 TENNSIRDKKINNKN
+404 TENNSIKDKKPVNKP
-419 IINTNRIKLKQSQD
+419 THSNRIKSKQSQD
-433 NKTKLKK
+433 NKIKLKK

-445 SKIENKNILNKQN
+445 SKIENKNLLHKKN
-458 NNSNISSNFAY
+458 NNSNLSSNFAY
-469 NKKDSIKRKKL
+469 NKNASIKRKKL
-480 NVIIKKKNNAMN
+480 DVIIKKKNNAIN

-501 SLINSNNTNIMT
+501 SLINTNKTNLIT
-513 EVNNNTSYEKI
+513 
-524 KETNNNLKKTEDK
+524 ETNNNNLSFEKIKDKHFKKTEEK
-537 KAYYHKKQ
+537 KPYYHKKQ

-558 VNILNDDLNNTVN
+558 VNILNDDLNNTIN
-571 KGKTNKIKIKRI
+571 KGKNNKIKIKPI
-583 EERNNNTANKKSPL
+583 EEKNNTNKKNPL
-597 NKGNAKYIIKK
+597 TKVNAKYNIKK

>member
-1 MSQKSKV
+1 MN
-8 YFTKVVSPEKL
+8 L
-19 IELYNKLDIKLK
+19 
-31 GNIAVKV
+31 
-38 HSGEKGNQN
+38 NQN
-47 FVFHKK
+47 FIFHKK

-96 EDKNEDKEDI
+96 EDKNEDKEDMV
-106 INNNINNTNIKINT
+106 NNINTNTSAKN
-120 DKIDEMNFIKTID
+120 DSEKIDELNFIKTID

-176 SNRNQKLQANLFI
+176 NNRNQKLQANLFI

-207 IILDNKFKKEQI
+207 IILDNKYKKEQI
-219 LLRTNELNEKKN
+219 LLRTTELNEKKN

-251 KKLLETLLHEDKLM
+251 KKLLETLLNEDKLM

-279 TLTIVFEKELK
+279 TLTIVFENELK

-303 KVTRHV
+303 KVAKHI

-326 SGYNNAFSMEEKYD
+326 SGYNNAFALEEKYD
-340 TINNDV
+340 TINNDIE
-346 KYTTARN
+346 YTTARN
-353 KENNSVNSNKDNYMT
+353 NEKNSNNDNYMT
-368 NKNNYSLNSLLVDK
+368 NKNNFSLNSLLVDK
-382 KLKSSESNKYGKFN
+382 KLKSSESNKYAKFN
-396 KIGKNSNL
+396 KIGKSSTL
-404 TENNSIRDKKINNKN
+404 TENNSIRDKRIINKN

-433 NKTKLKK
+433 NKVKLKK

-445 SKIENKNILNKQN
+445 SKIENKNILHKKN
-458 NNSNISSNFAY
+458 NNSNLSSNFAY
-469 NKKDSIKRKKL
+469 NKNASIKRKKL

-492 IDSTLNNIN
+492 IDSTLNNMN

-513 EVNNNTSYEKI
+513 EANNNTSFEKI
-524 KETNNNLKKTEDK
+524 KKANDLKKTEDK
-537 KAYYHKKQ
+537 KVYYHKKQ

-571 KGKTNKIKIKRI
+571 KGKNNKIKIKRI
-583 EERNNNTANKKSPL
+583 EEKNNNTNINKKSPL
-597 NKGNAKYIIKK
+597 NKGNAKYNIKK
-608 HI
+608 HV

>member
-1 MSQKSKV
+1 MN
-8 YFTKVVSPEKL
+8 L
-19 IELYNKLDIKLK
+19 
-31 GNIAVKV
+31 
-38 HSGEKGNQN
+38 NQN
-47 FVFHKK
+47 FIFHKK

-96 EDKNEDKEDI
+96 EDKNEDKEDMV
-106 INNNINNTNIKINT
+106 NNINTNTSAKN
-120 DKIDEMNFIKTID
+120 DSEKIDELNFIKTID

-176 SNRNQKLQANLFI
+176 NNRNQKLQANLFI

-207 IILDNKFKKEQI
+207 IILDNKYKKEQI
-219 LLRTNELNEKKN
+219 LLRTTELNEKKN

-251 KKLLETLLHEDKLM
+251 KKLLETLLNEDKLM

-279 TLTIVFEKELK
+279 TLTIVFENELK

-303 KVTRHV
+303 KVAKHI

-326 SGYNNAFSMEEKYD
+326 SGYNNAFALEEKYD
-340 TINNDV
+340 TINNDI

-353 KENNSVNSNKDNYMT
+353 NEKNSNNDNYMT
-368 NKNNYSLNSLLVDK
+368 NKNNFSLNSLLVDK
-382 KLKSSESNKYGKFN
+382 KLKSSESNKYAKFN
-396 KIGKNSNL
+396 KIGKSSTL
-404 TENNSIRDKKINNKN
+404 TENNSIRDKKIINKN

-433 NKTKLKK
+433 NKVKLKK

-445 SKIENKNILNKQN
+445 SKIENKNILHKKN
-458 NNSNISSNFAY
+458 NNSNLSSNFAY
-469 NKKDSIKRKKL
+469 NKNASIKRKKL

-492 IDSTLNNIN
+492 IDSTLNNMN

-513 EVNNNTSYEKI
+513 EANNNTSFEKI
-524 KETNNNLKKTEDK
+524 KKANDLKKTEDK

-571 KGKTNKIKIKRI
+571 KGKNNKIKIKRI
-583 EERNNNTANKKSPL
+583 EEKNNNTNINKKSPL

-608 HI
+608 HV

>member
-1 MSQKSKV
+1 MNV
-8 YFTKVVSPEKL
+8 
-19 IELYNKLDIKLK
+19 
-31 GNIAVKV
+31 
-38 HSGEKGNQN
+38 NQN
-47 FVFHKK
+47 FIFHKK

-96 EDKNEDKEDI
+96 EDKNEDKEDMV
-106 INNNINNTNIKINT
+106 NNINTNTSAKN
-120 DKIDEMNFIKTID
+120 DSEKIDELNFIKTID

-176 SNRNQKLQANLFI
+176 NNRNQKLQANLFI

-207 IILDNKFKKEQI
+207 IILDNKYKKEQI
-219 LLRTNELNEKKN
+219 LLRTTELNEKKN

-251 KKLLETLLHEDKLM
+251 KKLLETLLNEDKLM

-279 TLTIVFEKELK
+279 TLTIVFENELK

-303 KVTRHV
+303 KVAKHI

-326 SGYNNAFSMEEKYD
+326 SGYNNAFALEEKYD
-340 TINNDV
+340 TINNDIE
-346 KYTTARN
+346 YTTARN
-353 KENNSVNSNKDNYMT
+353 NEKNSNNDNYMT
-368 NKNNYSLNSLLVDK
+368 NKNNFSLNSLLVDK
-382 KLKSSESNKYGKFN
+382 KLKSSESNKYAKFN
-396 KIGKNSNL
+396 KIGKSSTL
-404 TENNSIRDKKINNKN
+404 TENNSIRDKKIINKN

-433 NKTKLKK
+433 NKVKLKK

-445 SKIENKNILNKQN
+445 SKIENKNILHKKN
-458 NNSNISSNFAY
+458 NNSNLSSNFAY
-469 NKKDSIKRKKL
+469 NKNASIKRKKL

-492 IDSTLNNIN
+492 IDSTLNNMN

-513 EVNNNTSYEKI
+513 EANNNTSFEKI
-524 KETNNNLKKTEDK
+524 KKANDLKKTEDK

-571 KGKTNKIKIKRI
+571 KGKNNKIKIKRI
-583 EERNNNTANKKSPL
+583 EEKNNNTNINKKSPL

-608 HI
+608 HV

>member
-1 MSQKSKV
+1 MN
-8 YFTKVVSPEKL
+8 L
-19 IELYNKLDIKLK
+19 
-31 GNIAVKV
+31 
-38 HSGEKGNQN
+38 NQN
-47 FVFHKK
+47 FIFHKK

-96 EDKNEDKEDI
+96 EDKNEDKEDMV
-106 INNNINNTNIKINT
+106 NNINKNTSAKN
-120 DKIDEMNFIKTID
+120 DSEKIDELNFIKTID

-176 SNRNQKLQANLFI
+176 NNRNQKLQANLFI

-207 IILDNKFKKEQI
+207 IILDNKYKKEQI
-219 LLRTNELNEKKN
+219 LLRTTELNEKKN

-251 KKLLETLLHEDKLM
+251 KKLLETLLNEDKLM

-279 TLTIVFEKELK
+279 TLTIVFENELK

-303 KVTRHV
+303 KVAKHI

-326 SGYNNAFSMEEKYD
+326 SGYNNAFALEEKYD
-340 TINNDV
+340 TINNDIE
-346 KYTTARN
+346 YTTARN
-353 KENNSVNSNKDNYMT
+353 NEKDSNNDNYMT
-368 NKNNYSLNSLLVDK
+368 NKNNFSLNSLLVDK
-382 KLKSSESNKYGKFN
+382 KLKSSESNKYAKFN
-396 KIGKNSNL
+396 KIGKSSTL
-404 TENNSIRDKKINNKN
+404 TENNSIRDKKIINKN

-433 NKTKLKK
+433 NKVKLKK

-445 SKIENKNILNKQN
+445 SKIENKNILHKKN
-458 NNSNISSNFAY
+458 NNSNLSSNFAY
-469 NKKDSIKRKKL
+469 NKNASIKRKKL

-492 IDSTLNNIN
+492 IDSTLNNMN

-513 EVNNNTSYEKI
+513 EANNNTSFEKI
-524 KETNNNLKKTEDK
+524 KKANDLKKTEDK

-571 KGKTNKIKIKRI
+571 KGKNNKIKIKRI
-583 EERNNNTANKKSPL
+583 EEKNNNTNINKKSPL

-608 HI
+608 HV

>member
-1 MSQKSKV
+1 MN
-8 YFTKVVSPEKL
+8 F
-19 IELYNKLDIKLK
+19 
-31 GNIAVKV
+31 
-38 HSGEKGNQN
+38 NQN

-66 DCDNN
+66 DYDNN

-85 NDLKNRTNVIT
+85 NDLKNKNNVIA
-96 EDKNEDKEDI
+96 EDKNEDKEDTAQ
-106 INNNINNTNIKINT
+106 NNIL
-120 DKIDEMNFIKTID
+120 DEKFEELDFIKTID

-166 KYLNNSKKND
+166 KYLNNNKKND

-207 IILDNKFKKEQI
+207 IILENKYKKEQI
-219 LLRTNELNEKKN
+219 MLRTNEINEKKN

-251 KKLLETLLHEDKLM
+251 KKLLETLLNEDKLM

-279 TLTIVFEKELK
+279 TLTIAFENELK

-303 KVTRHV
+303 KIARHV
-309 KTYSDYGVPTN
+309 KTYSDYGVPFN

-326 SGYNNAFSMEEKYD
+326 SGYNNAFSLDEKYD
-340 TINNDV
+340 TINNED
-346 KYTTARN
+346 KYTTNRN
-353 KENNSVNSNKDNYMT
+353 KIPNKFNDKDVFMTKNNNNNNSINIER
-368 NKNNYSLNSLLVDK
+368 
-382 KLKSSESNKYGKFN
+382 KLKSSVSNKYGKYS
-396 KIGKNSNL
+396 KIGKSNTL
-404 TENNSIRDKKINNKN
+404 TENNSIKDKKPVNKP
-419 IINTNRIKLKQSQD
+419 THSNRIKSKQSQD
-433 NKTKLKK
+433 NKIKLKK

-445 SKIENKNILNKQN
+445 SKIENKNLLHKKN
-458 NNSNISSNFAY
+458 NNSNLSSNFAY
-469 NKKDSIKRKKL
+469 NKNASIKRKKL
-480 NVIIKKKNNAMN
+480 DVIIKKKNNAIN

-501 SLINSNNTNIMT
+501 SLINTNKTNLIT
-513 EVNNNTSYEKI
+513 
-524 KETNNNLKKTEDK
+524 ETNNNNLSFEKIKDKHFKKTEEK
-537 KAYYHKKQ
+537 KPYYHKKQ

-558 VNILNDDLNNTVN
+558 VNILNDDLNNTIN
-571 KGKTNKIKIKRI
+571 KGKNNKIKIKPI
-583 EERNNNTANKKSPL
+583 EEKNNSNKKNPL
-597 NKGNAKYIIKK
+597 TKVNAKYNIKK

>member
-1 MSQKSKV
+1 MN
-8 YFTKVVSPEKL
+8 F
-19 IELYNKLDIKLK
+19 
-31 GNIAVKV
+31 
-38 HSGEKGNQN
+38 NQN

-53 SKSINNKLSLKDF
+53 SKSINNQLSLNDF
-66 DCDNN
+66 DYDNN

-85 NDLKNRTNVIT
+85 NDLKNKNNVIT
-96 EDKNEDKEDI
+96 EDKNEDKEDT
-106 INNNINNTNIKINT
+106 NNINKKINSENDSN
-120 DKIDEMNFIKTID
+120 DKIDELNFIKTID

-583 EERNNNTANKKSPL
+583 EERNNNNANKKSPM

>member
-1 MSQKSKV
+1 MN
-8 YFTKVVSPEKL
+8 L
-19 IELYNKLDIKLK
+19 
-31 GNIAVKV
+31 
-38 HSGEKGNQN
+38 NQN
-47 FVFHKK
+47 FIFHKK

-96 EDKNEDKEDI
+96 EDKNEDKEDMV
-106 INNNINNTNIKINT
+106 NNINTNTSSKN
-120 DKIDEMNFIKTID
+120 DSEKIDELNFIKTID

-176 SNRNQKLQANLFI
+176 NNRNQKLQANLFI

-207 IILDNKFKKEQI
+207 IILDNKYKKEQI
-219 LLRTNELNEKKN
+219 LLRTTELNEKKN

-251 KKLLETLLHEDKLM
+251 KKLLETLLNEDKLM

-279 TLTIVFEKELK
+279 TLTIVFENELK

-303 KVTRHV
+303 KVAKHI

-326 SGYNNAFSMEEKYD
+326 SGYNNAFALEEKYD
-340 TINNDV
+340 TINNDI

-353 KENNSVNSNKDNYMT
+353 NEKNSNNDNYMT
-368 NKNNYSLNSLLVDK
+368 NKNNFSLNSLLVDK
-382 KLKSSESNKYGKFN
+382 KLKSSESNKYAKFN
-396 KIGKNSNL
+396 KIGKSSTL
-404 TENNSIRDKKINNKN
+404 TENNSIRDKKIINKN

-433 NKTKLKK
+433 NKVKLKK

-445 SKIENKNILNKQN
+445 SKIENKNILHKKN
-458 NNSNISSNFAY
+458 NNSNLSSNFAY
-469 NKKDSIKRKKL
+469 NKNASIKRKKL

-492 IDSTLNNIN
+492 IDSTLNNMN

-513 EVNNNTSYEKI
+513 EANNNTSFEKI
-524 KETNNNLKKTEDK
+524 NKANDLKKTEDK

-571 KGKTNKIKIKRI
+571 KGKNNKIKIKRI
-583 EERNNNTANKKSPL
+583 EEKNNNTNKKSPL
-597 NKGNAKYIIKK
+597 NKGNARYIIKK
-608 HI
+608 HV

>member
-1 MSQKSKV
+1 MN
-8 YFTKVVSPEKL
+8 F
-19 IELYNKLDIKLK
+19 
-31 GNIAVKV
+31 
-38 HSGEKGNQN
+38 NQN

-85 NDLKNRTNVIT
+85 NDLKNKTNVIT

-106 INNNINNTNIKINT
+106 INNNSNNTNTKNNS

-176 SNRNQKLQANLFI
+176 NNRNQKLQANLFI

-207 IILDNKFKKEQI
+207 IILDNKYKKEQI

-251 KKLLETLLHEDKLM
+251 KKLLETFLHEDKLM

-279 TLTIVFEKELK
+279 TLTILFENELK
-290 NTMKKSGLTPQKN
+290 NTMKKSGLTPQKD
-303 KVTRHV
+303 KVAKHI

-326 SGYNNAFSMEEKYD
+326 SGYNNAFSMEEKFD
-340 TINNDV
+340 TINNDA

-353 KENNSVNSNKDNYMT
+353 KENNSTNNNKDNYMT

-382 KLKSSESNKYGKFN
+382 KLKSSESNKYAKFS
-396 KIGKNSNL
+396 KIGKNSNM
-404 TENNSIRDKKINNKN
+404 TENNSIRDKKIINKN
-419 IINTNRIKLKQSQD
+419 IINTNRLKLKQSQD
-433 NKTKLKK
+433 NKAKLKK

-469 NKKDSIKRKKL
+469 NKNASIKRKKL
-480 NVIIKKKNNAMN
+480 NVTIKKKSNAIN
-492 IDSTLNNIN
+492 IDSTLNNMN

-524 KETNNNLKKTEDK
+524 KEANNNLKKTEDK

-571 KGKTNKIKIKRI
+571 KGKNNKIKIKRI
-583 EERNNNTANKKSPL
+583 EERNNNNNANKKSPL

>member
-1 MSQKSKV
+1 MN
-8 YFTKVVSPEKL
+8 F
-19 IELYNKLDIKLK
+19 
-31 GNIAVKV
+31 
-38 HSGEKGNQN
+38 NQN

-66 DCDNN
+66 DYDNN

-85 NDLKNRTNVIT
+85 NDLKNKNNVIA
-96 EDKNEDKEDI
+96 EDKNEDKEDTAQ
-106 INNNINNTNIKINT
+106 NNIL
-120 DKIDEMNFIKTID
+120 DEKFEELDFIKTID

-166 KYLNNSKKND
+166 KYLNNNKKND

-207 IILDNKFKKEQI
+207 IILENKYKKEQI
-219 LLRTNELNEKKN
+219 MLRTNEINEKKN

-238 LIQSLKQSNTNTE
+238 LIQTLKQSNTNTE
-251 KKLLETLLHEDKLM
+251 KKLLETLLNEDKLM

-279 TLTIVFEKELK
+279 TLTIAFENELK

-303 KVTRHV
+303 KIARHV
-309 KTYSDYGVPTN
+309 KTYSDYGVPFN

-326 SGYNNAFSMEEKYD
+326 SGYNNAFSLDEKYD
-340 TINNDV
+340 TINNED
-346 KYTTARN
+346 KFTTNRN
-353 KENNSVNSNKDNYMT
+353 KIPNKFNDKDVFMTKNNNNNSINIER
-368 NKNNYSLNSLLVDK
+368 
-382 KLKSSESNKYGKFN
+382 KLKSSVSNKYGKYS
-396 KIGKNSNL
+396 KIGKSNTL
-404 TENNSIRDKKINNKN
+404 TENNSIKDKKPVNKP
-419 IINTNRIKLKQSQD
+419 THSNRIKNKQSQD
-433 NKTKLKK
+433 NKIKLKK

-445 SKIENKNILNKQN
+445 SKIENKNLLHKKN
-458 NNSNISSNFAY
+458 NNSNLSSNFAY
-469 NKKDSIKRKKL
+469 NKNASIKRKKL
-480 NVIIKKKNNAMN
+480 DVIIKKKNNAIN

-501 SLINSNNTNIMT
+501 SLINTNKTNLIT
-513 EVNNNTSYEKI
+513 
-524 KETNNNLKKTEDK
+524 ETNNNNLSFEKIKDKHFKKTEEK
-537 KAYYHKKQ
+537 KPYYHKKQ

-558 VNILNDDLNNTVN
+558 VNILNDDLNNTIN
-571 KGKTNKIKIKRI
+571 KGKNNKIKIKPI
-583 EERNNNTANKKSPL
+583 EEKNNSNKKNPL
-597 NKGNAKYIIKK
+597 TKVNAKYNIKK

>member
-1 MSQKSKV
+1 MN
-8 YFTKVVSPEKL
+8 F
-19 IELYNKLDIKLK
+19 
-31 GNIAVKV
+31 
-38 HSGEKGNQN
+38 NQN

-53 SKSINNKLSLKDF
+53 SKSINNKLSLKDI
-66 DCDNN
+66 DYDNN

-85 NDLKNRTNVIT
+85 NDLKNKNNVIA
-96 EDKNEDKEDI
+96 EDKNEDKEDTAQ
-106 INNNINNTNIKINT
+106 NNIL
-120 DKIDEMNFIKTID
+120 DEKFEELDFIKTID

-166 KYLNNSKKND
+166 KYLNNNKKND

-207 IILDNKFKKEQI
+207 IILENKYKKEQI
-219 LLRTNELNEKKN
+219 MLRTNEINEKKN

-251 KKLLETLLHEDKLM
+251 KKLLETLLNEDKLM

-279 TLTIVFEKELK
+279 TLTIVFENELK

-303 KVTRHV
+303 KIARHV
-309 KTYSDYGVPTN
+309 KTYSDYGVPFN

-326 SGYNNAFSMEEKYD
+326 SGYNNAFSLDEKYD
-340 TINNDV
+340 TINNED
-346 KYTTARN
+346 KYTTNRN
-353 KENNSVNSNKDNYMT
+353 KIPNKFNDKDVFMTKNNNNNS
-368 NKNNYSLNSLLVDK
+368 LNLER
-382 KLKSSESNKYGKFN
+382 KLKSSVSNKYGKYS
-396 KIGKNSNL
+396 KIGKSNTL
-404 TENNSIRDKKINNKN
+404 TENNSIKDKKPVNKP
-419 IINTNRIKLKQSQD
+419 THSNRIKSKQSQD
-433 NKTKLKK
+433 NKIKLKK

-445 SKIENKNILNKQN
+445 SKIENKNLLHKKN
-458 NNSNISSNFAY
+458 NNSNLSSNFAY
-469 NKKDSIKRKKL
+469 NKNASIKRKKL
-480 NVIIKKKNNAMN
+480 DVIIKKKNNAIN

-501 SLINSNNTNIMT
+501 SLINTNKTNLIT
-513 EVNNNTSYEKI
+513 
-524 KETNNNLKKTEDK
+524 ETNNNNLSFEKIKDKHFKKTEEK
-537 KAYYHKKQ
+537 KPYYHKKQ

-558 VNILNDDLNNTVN
+558 VNILNDDLNNTIN
-571 KGKTNKIKIKRI
+571 KGKNNKIKIKPI
-583 EERNNNTANKKSPL
+583 EEKNNSNKKNPL
-597 NKGNAKYIIKK
+597 TKVNAKYNIKK